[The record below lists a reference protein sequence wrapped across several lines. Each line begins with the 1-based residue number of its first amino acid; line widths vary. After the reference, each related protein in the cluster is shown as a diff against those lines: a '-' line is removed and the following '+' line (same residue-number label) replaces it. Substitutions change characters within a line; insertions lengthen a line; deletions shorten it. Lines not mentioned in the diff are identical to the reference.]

1 MRFMVM
7 HKVDAKM
14 EAGGPPDPRI
24 IRDMGALVQE
34 SLKNGVFI
42 TGAGLHPSKKRVRIK
57 SAAGECQVS
66 PGPYAGENE
75 LLASY
80 AMIKVSSFADAVSH
94 AQRYALARGEC
105 EVEVGPVVEPWDLG
119 IMAKPPGEI
128 PLQALLL
135 TKGDAAFERGVPAPA
150 RQAQAQSALIE
161 SLGDR
166 GALLVSGTL
175 TPSSK
180 GARSV
185 PGAVKRS
192 WVDGPFAES
201 KELIAG
207 FSILELPSLQAA
219 IAWAD
224 RYATIL
230 TDAEVDV
237 RELSATG

>member
-14 EAGGPPDPRI
+14 EAGGPPDPQI
-24 IRDMGALVQE
+24 IQSMGSLVQE

-42 TGAGLHPSKKRVRIK
+42 TGAGLHRSAKRVRVK

-66 PGPYAGENE
+66 HGPYSGENE

-80 AMIKVSSFADAVSH
+80 AMIKVKSLADAVAH
-94 AQRYALARGEC
+94 AQRYALAEGES

-119 IMAKPPGEI
+119 IVTKPAGDI
-128 PLQALLL
+128 PAQVLLL
-135 TKGDAAFERGVPAPA
+135 TKADAAFERGTPPTQQHAA
-150 RQAQAQSALIE
+150 ALRTLTA
-161 SLGDR
+161 SLGDN
-166 GALLVSGTL
+166 GALLAAGTL
-175 TPSSK
+175 TPSSQ
-180 GARSV
+180 GVRSK
-185 PGAVKRS
+185 PGATKRT

-207 FSILELPSLQAA
+207 FSILEVASLRDA

-230 TDAEVDV
+230 TDSEVDV
-237 RELSATG
+237 RALSDG

>member
-14 EAGGPPDPRI
+14 EAGGPPDPKI
-24 IRDMGALVQE
+24 IQSMGALVQE
-34 SLKNGVFI
+34 SLKNRVFI
-42 TGAGLHPSKKRVRIK
+42 TGAGLHPSAKRVRIK
-57 SAAGECQVS
+57 SAAGKCRVS
-66 PGPYAGENE
+66 RGPYAGENE

-80 AMIKVSSFADAVSH
+80 AMLKVQSLDEAVTH
-94 AQRYALARGEC
+94 AQRYALAAGEA

-119 IMAKPPGEI
+119 IMPKPPGDI
-128 PLQALLL
+128 PVQVLLL
-135 TKGDAAFERGVPAPA
+135 TKADAAFERGTPDKAQ
-150 RQAQAQSALIE
+150 QAEALRTLAE
-161 SLGDR
+161 SLGER
-166 GALLVSGTL
+166 GALLAVGTL

-180 GARSV
+180 GVRAV
-185 PGAVKRS
+185 PGSAKRT

-207 FSILELPSLQAA
+207 FSILEVPALQDA

-224 RYATIL
+224 RYAAIL

-237 RELSATG
+237 RELSGD